1 MKVILLVTIAFLTLF
16 SSSLLAQN
24 SSIPTKVDSLFL
36 DDLIDKAE
44 NLFEEMEFDSA
55 VVFFNQAYDYAIK
68 VNHKEEAFYSK
79 SRVAYIYSTQAKYD
93 DAISTYE
100 AALEYAIKDQNLIWQ
115 AEVYN
120 SLGLMNNRISNNNE
134 AINLLLKGLKIGEE
148 LNNPNLLKEAYNLLA
163 NVNASLENIEESNNY
178 QLKALDI
185 AIQQND
191 SMYIGIS
198 YNNLADSYT
207 NEENYSKALEY
218 LEMAEKIQKE
228 MTPMDEVGLG
238 YTYTMMAFIYKNEGD
253 LKKADALF
261 EKGLKIREETGTQY
275 EKAMTYND
283 LAELNLEK
291 RSFQTAKNFLKK
303 SLDISLDAKILE
315 LIPTSYLLL
324 AEIDS
329 LDGDYKSAYLN
340 MQNYVFYEGKLK
352 SEENSR
358 EANLSQMKFEV
369 EKRDA
374 LKAAEQEK
382 KDAIAAE
389 ELRIQNLQRNVF
401 IAGFSIMLIFAG
413 VFLVQRNR
421 ISKEKDR
428 SENLLLNILPY
439 ETAQELKEKGYADA
453 QPIAEVSVLFTDFK
467 GFTQLSEKLTPSQLV
482 AAIHECFSEFDKIVG
497 KYGVEKIKTIGD
509 AYMAAGG
516 LPTPNKTHALD
527 VVKAAHDIQV
537 FMVKLAE
544 EKKAK
549 GEPFFEIRIGVHTGP
564 VVAGIVGIKKF
575 QYDIWGDTVNTASRM
590 ESSGAVGR
598 VNISEFTHD
607 LVQDQVICEYR
618 GEIEAKGK
626 GKVKMYFVNDII

>member
-44 NLFEEMEFDSA
+44 NLFEEIEFDSA

>member
-439 ETAQELKEKGYADA
+439 ETAQELKEKGYAEA